1 MTARNT
7 LNSQSA
13 AYDALSLAPGS
24 EGDSSQPAVSSPPN
38 SSVAQAAS
46 SDSLSVFSPTS
57 PAFLAAVA
65 NAVQQ
70 VLSAQQTASFPV
82 SSSSTSV
89 AISGGVPAPPSHTS
103 QLAAQASL
111 FAASGAG
118 FAAATS
124 AMATPVA
131 SGRPNNVVVPTF
143 VSTFSTPIPSLA
155 FPSSSTTVHAAFP
168 SSAAGASSL
177 AQLPVLLQPF
187 VVGPG
192 FSPVPAKLV
201 SQIVAGKFVE
211 LHELLPANITMTEP
225 EPQLLFDGRLVLT
238 SSPKK
243 PKRRI
248 EDISTW
254 LEAFSIYCLVL
265 VSHFPNRWKDLLQ
278 YQLLILRTHR
288 QFAGRV
294 WLSYDRAFRENAAAT
309 NLTDWSQLNT
319 TLFSFHSAGW
329 SACSPRDATDGQN
342 EPRGAAL
349 SQIICRSWNRGHC
362 VAPSSSCRFA
372 HKCVNCH
379 GPHRVGVCPAETPNK
394 PSSSSKRPPDSS
406 PSRSSSKSRR
416 V

>member
-1 MTARNT
+1 MSARNT

-24 EGDSSQPAVSSPPN
+24 EGNSSQPAVSSPPN
-38 SSVAQAAS
+38 SSMAQAAS

-57 PAFLAAVA
+57 PSFLATVA
-65 NAVQQ
+65 NTVQQ
-70 VLSAQQTASFPV
+70 VLSAQKSASFPV

-89 AISGGVPAPPSHTS
+89 AISGGVPAPPTHAS
-103 QLAAQASL
+103 QLAAQASS
-111 FAASGAG
+111 FAASGTG
-118 FAAATS
+118 FAAASS

-131 SGRPNNVVVPTF
+131 SGRPNNVVVPSF

-168 SSAAGASSL
+168 SSAAGSSSV
-177 AQLPVLLQPF
+177 AQLPVLHQPF

-201 SQIVAGKFVE
+201 SQFVAGKFVE
-211 LHELLPANITMTEP
+211 LHELLPANIVMTEP
-225 EPQLLFDGRLVLT
+225 EPQLLFDCRLVLT

-254 LEAFSIYCLVL
+254 LEAFSIYWLVL

-288 QFAGRV
+288 QFGGRV
-294 WLSYDRAFRENAAAT
+294 WLSYD
-309 NLTDWSQLNT
+309 
-319 TLFSFHSAGW
+319 
-329 SACSPRDATDGQN
+329 
-342 EPRGAAL
+342 
-349 SQIICRSWNRGHC
+349 
-362 VAPSSSCRFA
+362 
-372 HKCVNCH
+372 
-379 GPHRVGVCPAETPNK
+379 
-394 PSSSSKRPPDSS
+394 
-406 PSRSSSKSRR
+406 
-416 V
+416 

>member
-7 LNSQSA
+7 LNSQLA
-13 AYDALSLAPGS
+13 AYNALSLIPGS
-24 EGDSSQPAVSSPPN
+24 EGNSSQSAVSSPPN

-46 SDSLSVFSPTS
+46 SDSLPGFSPTS
-57 PAFLAAVA
+57 PTFLAAVA

-70 VLSAQQTASFPV
+70 VLSAQQTASLPV

-89 AISGGVPAPPSHTS
+89 PFSGGVTAPPTHAS
-103 QLAAQASL
+103 QLGAQASS

-118 FAAATS
+118 FTAATS

-131 SGRPNNVVVPTF
+131 SGKPKNFVVPTF

-177 AQLPVLLQPF
+177 AQFPVLHQPF
-187 VVGPG
+187 LVGPG
-192 FSPVPAKLV
+192 FSPVPVKLV

-211 LHELLPANITMTEP
+211 LHELFPANIVITEP

-238 SSPKK
+238 SSLKK
-243 PKRRI
+243 PKRCI

-265 VSHFPNRWKDLLQ
+265 VLYFPNRWKDLLQ

-309 NLTDWSQLNT
+309 NLTDWSQLNS
-319 TLFSFHSAGW
+319 TLFSFHSADW
-329 SACSPRDATDGQN
+329 SAGSPRDATDGQN
-342 EPRGAAL
+342 EPRGAAS
-349 SQIICRSWNRGHC
+349 SQIICKLWNRGHC
-362 VAPSSSCRFA
+362 VAPSASCRFV
-372 HKCVNCH
+372 HKCASCH
-379 GPHRVGVCPAETPNK
+379 GPHCARACPAKTPNK
-394 PSSSSKRPPDSS
+394 PSSSSKRPPDSP
-406 PSRSSSKSRR
+406 PSRSSSKSCR

>member
-7 LNSQSA
+7 LNSQST
-13 AYDALSLAPGS
+13 AYDALSLAPDS
-24 EGDSSQPAVSSPPN
+24 EGTSSQPAVSSPP
-38 SSVAQAAS
+38 SSSLAPAAS
-46 SDSLSVFSPTS
+46 LESPVEVSPTS

-65 NAVQQ
+65 HAVQQ
-70 VLSAQQTASFPV
+70 VLSAQQTASLPV
-82 SSSSTSV
+82 PSSSTSV
-89 AISGGVPAPPSHTS
+89 AISGGVPAPQTPAS
-103 QLAAQASL
+103 QLAVQASS

-118 FAAATS
+118 FTASPSAT
-124 AMATPVA
+124 ATPVA
-131 SGRPNNVVVPTF
+131 SGRPNPFVVPTF

-155 FPSSSTTVHAAFP
+155 FASSSTGVNAAFP

-177 AQLPVLLQPF
+177 APLPVLHQPF

-211 LHELLPANITMTEP
+211 LHELLPSNIVQTEP

-238 SSPKK
+238 SSPKR

-248 EDISTW
+248 EDISSW

-265 VSHFPNRWKDLLQ
+265 VSYFPNCWKDLLQ
-278 YQLLILRTHR
+278 YQLLILRTSR

-309 NLTDWSQLNT
+309 NLTDWSQLNS

-329 SACSPRDATDGQN
+329 STRPPRDATDGQN
-342 EPRGAAL
+342 EPRGSAS
-349 SQIICRSWNRGHC
+349 SQIICKSWNRGHC
-362 VAPSSSCRFA
+362 VAPSASCRFS
-372 HKCVNCH
+372 HKCSSCH
-379 GPHRVGVCPAETPNK
+379 GPHRAGVCPTETPNK
-394 PSSSSKRPPDSS
+394 TSSLSKRSPDSP